1 MQDLPFT
8 ISPAAEGRIRR
19 VVQGATESAV
29 PDNYIPVLKRI
40 LSSAFRNSRGE
51 ITDHYS
57 GNILSLGWN
66 PPEIAAKFNLGN
78 GGVRPSFEFFRGK
91 SRPRTGHSF
100 RDDKAAISV
109 RSVE

>member
-66 PPEIAAKFNLGN
+66 PPERN